1 MFSLTDRTTLET
13 EVEQSDTRYGFTW
26 IAIDGRYRIRTPDDQ
41 FKQVPKLVIDTLRE
55 KADDTPIEDLIAEAA
70 ERDSGAADTL
80 REMYEEEYIRKGA
93 PVERV
98 LPPDDVR
105 LWYRVLAVVALMCL
119 GGALWVEA
127 ILTLAQPVLD
137 NPFGYLID
145 TVPLAIPLVLC
156 SVVVHEFGHYYT
168 AWRQGLDPEF
178 GMSVINGV
186 VPAVVTRTHGGWA
199 LPRNRRMWN
208 TLAGPGF
215 GLVWTLGVFGLYHAV
230 LPHPSLAIAGVICFN
245 YQLAALNPLFH
256 GDGYLLLMNYLDE
269 RNIRTRGITDLR
281 ERRPTWQAA
290 YAAASYGLVGLGFLT
305 NVVIG
310 YLLGDSL
317 GAGLVLFLTIA
328 IYAESRLEVV
338 GRLRSALSPFGG

>member
-1 MFSLTDRTTLET
+1 MFPFTERTTLET
-13 EVEQSDTRYGFTW
+13 EVEKTDTKYGFTW
-26 IAIDGRYRIRTPDDQ
+26 VSIDGRYRIRTPDNQ

-55 KADDTPIEDLIAEAA
+55 KASDTAIEELIAEAA

-80 REMYEEEYIRKGA
+80 REMYEKGYIREGA

-98 LPPDDVR
+98 RPPDDIG
-105 LWYRVLAVVALMCL
+105 LWYRVLGVVVLMCL
-119 GGALWVEA
+119 GGVLWVDA
-127 ILTLAQPVLD
+127 VLTLAQPVLD
-137 NPFGYLID
+137 SPFQYLLD

-156 SVVVHEFGHYYT
+156 SVVIHELGHYYT
-168 AWRQGLDPEF
+168 AWRQGLDPSF

-215 GLVWTLGVFGLYHAV
+215 GLVWTLGVFGLYHTV

-245 YQLAALNPLFH
+245 FQLAALNPLFH
-256 GDGYLLLMNYLDE
+256 GDGYLLLMDYLDE
-269 RNIRTRGITDLR
+269 RNIRTRGITHLR

-290 YAAASYGLVGLGFLT
+290 YAAASYGLVILGFVT

-317 GAGLVLFLTIA
+317 GAGFVLFLTIA